1 MAKEQITK
9 NDKIYLARF
18 SNDRGILGVLAI
30 ENDEDI
36 NKILAENKDTPL
48 EVLKNLSSNDIYKD
62 ALNENYSFKKY
73 EEEMNDESFSKM
85 EPIKQEGIIKMFK
98 DIYNQEDLPI
108 EVCNLFINVDYEP
121 LLNKMASY
129 QKTPHEILNKL
140 YDSKSYIVDYHLA
153 DNPNCPP
160 NILEELAKRKNDYL
174 NLKLADNPNCPLNI
188 LEEFSKTK
196 DENKLKYIAS
206 NPNTPIKI
214 LEQLANHENEEV
226 RINLVCNKNCSKEI
240 LEQLSKD
247 ESLNVRDYITIN
259 PNVTR
264 EILESMSNDPDNEK
278 KVIDRCNRYL
288 ERLDK
293 KEQSNDYGF
302 ER

>member
-36 NKILAENKDTPL
+36 NKILAENRNTPL

-62 ALNENYSFKKY
+62 ALNENYSFKQY
-73 EEEMNDESFSKM
+73 EIEMEDEDFRKRH
-85 EPIKQEGIIKMFK
+85 PIEQEGIIKMFK

-108 EVCNLFINVDYEP
+108 EVYNLFIEVDYNP
-121 LLNKMASY
+121 LLHEMASY
-129 QKTPHEILNKL
+129 QKTPQEILNKL
-140 YDSKSYIVDYHLA
+140 YDSKSYIIDYHLA
-153 DNPNCPP
+153 KNPNCPQ
-160 NILEELAKRKNDYL
+160 NIFEQLAKRKNDYL
-174 NLKLADNPNCPLNI
+174 NLKLADNPNCPPNI
-188 LEEFSKTK
+188 LEELSKTK
-196 DENKLKYIAS
+196 NENMLKYISS
-206 NPNTPIKI
+206 NPNTPIEI
-214 LEQLANHENEEV
+214 LEQLANHENEEI

-247 ESLNVRDYITIN
+247 ESLNVKDYIPIN

-264 EILESMSNDPDNEK
+264 EILESMSNDPDNVKEL
-278 KVIDRCNRYL
+278 IDRCNRYI
-288 ERLDK
+288 ERLNK
-293 KEQSNDYGF
+293 KEQSIDYDF